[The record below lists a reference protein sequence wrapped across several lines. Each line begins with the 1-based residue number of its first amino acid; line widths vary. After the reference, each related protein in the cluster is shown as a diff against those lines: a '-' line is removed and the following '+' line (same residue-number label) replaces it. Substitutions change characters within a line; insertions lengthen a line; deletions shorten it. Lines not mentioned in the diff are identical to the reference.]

1 MYLDGWNEINGQYA
15 HSFKA
20 FTPLIIFFFL
30 LGFMAGHIPRSFIDD
45 LLARLDIVDI
55 IDTRV
60 KLKKKGKN
68 YGACCPFHNE
78 KTPSFSVSQE
88 KQFYH
93 CFGCGAHGNA
103 IDFLMEFDRLEFVE
117 AIEELA
123 SYLGLDVPREQRS
136 GGNGSFQSGP
146 QASSSEKRN
155 LYDLMGS
162 IAQFYRNQ
170 LKQPASKV
178 AIEYLKDRGLSGEI
192 VQKFGIGYVADEWDL
207 VRKNFGQNK
216 ENQDMLVTGGMLI
229 ENDKGNRY
237 DRFRG
242 RVMFPIRDRRGRVI
256 GFGGRVLGDG
266 TPKYLNSPETPIFH
280 KGKELY
286 GLYEVLQAYR
296 EPPQILVV
304 EGYMDV
310 VALAQYG
317 IDYSV
322 ASLGTSTTG
331 DHLQVLFRQTS
342 TVVCC
347 YDGDRAGREAAW
359 RAMENALPYLTDGR
373 QLKFMFLPDGEDPDS
388 YIRQNGKQAFEQQ
401 VSNAMPLSEFMFSSL
416 TQQVDMS
423 TKEGMAKLSTLAVPL
438 IDKVPGGTLR
448 LYLRELL
455 GRRLGLV
462 DERQLQQL
470 ISKQGKE
477 DKRPQPHKEIKRTP
491 MREVIALLIQNPQYV
506 SMVPDLTSVRD
517 LPIPGLSLFVDVLD
531 KCQAHPH
538 INTGQLLEHWRNSQ
552 NETLL
557 SRLASWDIPLD
568 EDNQEEIF
576 LDSLDKIIAQCVE
589 KQIEN
594 LQAKARSVG
603 LSAEEK
609 RELLALMLDLK
620 A

>member
-1 MYLDGWNEINGQYA
+1 
-15 HSFKA
+15 
-20 FTPLIIFFFL
+20 
-30 LGFMAGHIPRSFIDD
+30 MAGHIPRSFIDD

-55 IDTRV
+55 IDARV

-103 IDFLMEFDRLEFVE
+103 IDFMMEFERLEFVE

-136 GGNGSFQSGP
+136 GGSGQFKSGP
-146 QASSSEKRN
+146 QASSSEKRS

-170 LKQPASKV
+170 LKQPSSKV

-216 ENQDMLVTGGMLI
+216 DNQDMLVTGGMLI

-242 RVMFPIRDRRGRVI
+242 RIMFPIRDRRGRVI
-256 GFGGRVLGDG
+256 GFGGRVLGEG

-286 GLYEVLQAYR
+286 GLYEVLQAHR
-296 EPPQILVV
+296 EPAQILVV

-317 IDYSV
+317 VDYSV

-331 DHLQVLFRQTS
+331 DHIQMLFRQTN

-347 YDGDRAGREAAW
+347 YDGDRAGKEAAW
-359 RAMENALPYLTDGR
+359 RALENALQFLKTGNT
-373 QLKFMFLPDGEDPDS
+373 LKFLFLPDGEDPDS
-388 YIRQNGKQAFEQQ
+388 YVRKYGKAAFEQQ
-401 VSNAMPLSEFMFSSL
+401 IEQATPLSSYLFDNLIEL
-416 TQQVDMS
+416 HQINLGNN
-423 TKEGMAKLSTLAVPL
+423 EGKSALRAYASAL
-438 IDKVPGGTLR
+438 IDKIPDP
-448 LYLRELL
+448 YFQELL
-455 GRRLGLV
+455 EKLL
-462 DERQLQQL
+462 DERTGFDNRLRQPRKK
-470 ISKQGKE
+470 ISE
-477 DKRPQPHKEIKRTP
+477 TRPQPHKEIKRTP
-491 MREVIALLIQNPQYV
+491 MREVIALLIQNPSYAQ
-506 SMVPDLTSVRD
+506 MVPDLSSVRD
-517 LPIPGLSLFVDVLD
+517 LSIPGLNLFADVLD

-552 NETLL
+552 NEALL

>member
-1 MYLDGWNEINGQYA
+1 
-15 HSFKA
+15 
-20 FTPLIIFFFL
+20 
-30 LGFMAGHIPRSFIDD
+30 MAGHIPRSFIDD

-55 IDTRV
+55 IDARV

-93 CFGCGAHGNA
+93 CFGCGVHGNA
-103 IDFLMEFDRLEFVE
+103 IDFIMEFERLDFVE

-136 GGNGSFQSGP
+136 GGGGQFKSGP
-146 QASSSEKRN
+146 QVSTSEKRS

-170 LKQPASKV
+170 LKQPASKI
-178 AIEYLKDRGLSGEI
+178 AIEYLKERGLSGEV

-207 VRKNFGQNK
+207 VRKNFGQQR
-216 ENQDMLVTGGMLI
+216 EAQDMLVTGGMLI

-296 EPPQILVV
+296 EPPRVLVV

-317 IDYSV
+317 VDYSV

-331 DHLQVLFRQTS
+331 DHIQLLFRQTN

-347 YDGDRAGREAAW
+347 YDGDRAGKEAAW
-359 RAMENALPYLTDGR
+359 RALENALQYLKTGNT
-373 QLKFMFLPDGEDPDS
+373 LKFLFLPDGEDPDS
-388 YIRQNGKQAFEQQ
+388 YVRKYGKAAFEQQ
-401 VSNAMPLSEFMFSSL
+401 IEQATPLSSYLFDNLIELHQINLGSN
-416 TQQVDMS
+416 
-423 TKEGMAKLSTLAVPL
+423 EGKSALRAYASAL
-438 IDKVPGGTLR
+438 IDKIPDP
-448 LYLRELL
+448 YFQELL
-455 GRRLGLV
+455 EKLL
-462 DERQLQQL
+462 DERTGFDNRLRQPRKK
-470 ISKQGKE
+470 ISE
-477 DKRPQPHKEIKRTP
+477 TRPQPHKEIKRTP
-491 MREVIALLIQNPQYV
+491 MREVIALLIQNPSYAQ
-506 SMVPDLTSVRD
+506 MVPDLASVRD
-517 LPIPGLSLFVDVLD
+517 LSIPGLSLFVDVLD
-531 KCQAHPH
+531 KCQEHPH

-552 NETLL
+552 NEALL

>member
-1 MYLDGWNEINGQYA
+1 
-15 HSFKA
+15 
-20 FTPLIIFFFL
+20 
-30 LGFMAGHIPRSFIDD
+30 MAGHIPRSFIDD

-55 IDTRV
+55 IDARV

-93 CFGCGAHGNA
+93 CFGCGVHGNA
-103 IDFLMEFDRLEFVE
+103 IDFIMEFERLEFVE

-136 GGNGSFQSGP
+136 GGGGQFNSGP

-207 VRKNFGQNK
+207 IRKNFGQNK
-216 ENQDMLVTGGMLI
+216 DNQDMLVTGGMLI

-242 RVMFPIRDRRGRVI
+242 RIMFPIRDRRGRVI

-296 EPPQILVV
+296 EPPRVLVV

-317 IDYSV
+317 VDYSV

-331 DHLQVLFRQTS
+331 DHIQMLFRQTN

-347 YDGDRAGREAAW
+347 YDGDRAGKEAAW
-359 RAMENALPYLTDGR
+359 RALENALQYLKTGNT
-373 QLKFMFLPDGEDPDS
+373 LKFLFLPDGEDPDS
-388 YIRQNGKQAFEQQ
+388 YVRKYGKQAFEQQ
-401 VSNAMPLSEFMFSSL
+401 IEQATPLSSYLFDNLIEL
-416 TQQVDMS
+416 HQINLGNN
-423 TKEGMAKLSTLAVPL
+423 EGKSALRAYASAL
-438 IDKVPGGTLR
+438 IDKIPDP
-448 LYLRELL
+448 YFQELL
-455 GRRLGLV
+455 EKLL
-462 DERQLQQL
+462 DERTGFDNRLRQPRKKT
-470 ISKQGKE
+470 SE
-477 DKRPQPHKEIKRTP
+477 TRPQPHKEIKRTP
-491 MREVIALLIQNPQYV
+491 MREVIALLIQNPSYAQ
-506 SMVPDLTSVRD
+506 MVPDLSSVRE
-517 LPIPGLSLFVDVLD
+517 LSIPGLSLFVDVLD

>member
-1 MYLDGWNEINGQYA
+1 
-15 HSFKA
+15 
-20 FTPLIIFFFL
+20 
-30 LGFMAGHIPRSFIDD
+30 MAGHIPRSFIDD

-55 IDTRV
+55 IDARV

-93 CFGCGAHGNA
+93 CFGCGVHGNA
-103 IDFLMEFDRLEFVE
+103 IDFIMEFERLDFVE

-136 GGNGSFQSGP
+136 GGGGQFNSGP
-146 QASSSEKRN
+146 QASSSEKRS
-155 LYDLMGS
+155 LYDIMGN

-170 LKQPASKV
+170 LKQPTSKV

-216 ENQDMLVTGGMLI
+216 DNQDMLVTGGMLI

-242 RVMFPIRDRRGRVI
+242 RIMFPIRDRRGRVI

-296 EPPQILVV
+296 EPPRILVV

-317 IDYSV
+317 VDYSV

-331 DHLQVLFRQTS
+331 DHIQMLFRQTN

-347 YDGDRAGREAAW
+347 YDGDRAGKEAAW
-359 RAMENALPYLTDGR
+359 RALENALQYLKTGNT
-373 QLKFMFLPDGEDPDS
+373 LKFLFLPDGEDPDS
-388 YIRQNGKQAFEQQ
+388 YVRKYGKQAFEQQ
-401 VSNAMPLSEFMFSSL
+401 IEQATPLSSYLFDNLIEL
-416 TQQVDMS
+416 HQINLGNN
-423 TKEGMAKLSTLAVPL
+423 EGKSALRAYASAL
-438 IDKVPGGTLR
+438 IDKIPDP
-448 LYLRELL
+448 YFQELL
-455 GRRLGLV
+455 EKLL
-462 DERQLQQL
+462 DERTGFDNRLRQPRKKTGE
-470 ISKQGKE
+470 S
-477 DKRPQPHKEIKRTP
+477 RPQPHKEIKRTP
-491 MREVIALLIQNPQYV
+491 MREVIALLIQNPSYAQ
-506 SMVPDLTSVRD
+506 MVPDLSSVRD
-517 LPIPGLSLFVDVLD
+517 LSIPGLSLFVDVLD

>member
-1 MYLDGWNEINGQYA
+1 
-15 HSFKA
+15 
-20 FTPLIIFFFL
+20 
-30 LGFMAGHIPRSFIDD
+30 MAGHIPRSFIDD

-55 IDTRV
+55 IDARV

-103 IDFLMEFDRLEFVE
+103 IDFMMEFERLEFVE

-136 GGNGSFQSGP
+136 GGGGQFNSGP
-146 QASSSEKRN
+146 QASSSEKRS

-170 LKQPASKV
+170 LKQPSSKV

-216 ENQDMLVTGGMLI
+216 DNQDMLVTGGMLI

-242 RVMFPIRDRRGRVI
+242 RIMFPIRDRRGRVI
-256 GFGGRVLGDG
+256 GFGGRVLGEG

-286 GLYEVLQAYR
+286 GLYEVLQAHR
-296 EPPQILVV
+296 EPAQILVV

-317 IDYSV
+317 VDYSV

-331 DHLQVLFRQTS
+331 DHIQMLFRQTN

-347 YDGDRAGREAAW
+347 YDGDRAGKEAAW
-359 RAMENALPYLTDGR
+359 RALENALQFLKTGNT
-373 QLKFMFLPDGEDPDS
+373 LKFLFLPDGEDPDS
-388 YIRQNGKQAFEQQ
+388 YVRKYGKAAFEQQ
-401 VSNAMPLSEFMFSSL
+401 IEQATPLSSYLFDNLIEL
-416 TQQVDMS
+416 HQINLGNN
-423 TKEGMAKLSTLAVPL
+423 EGKSALRAYASAL
-438 IDKVPGGTLR
+438 IDKIPDP
-448 LYLRELL
+448 YFQELL
-455 GRRLGLV
+455 EKLL
-462 DERQLQQL
+462 DERTGFDNRLRQPRKK
-470 ISKQGKE
+470 ISE
-477 DKRPQPHKEIKRTP
+477 TRPQLHKEIKRTP
-491 MREVIALLIQNPQYV
+491 MREVIALLIQNPSYAQ
-506 SMVPDLTSVRD
+506 MVPDLSSVRD
-517 LPIPGLSLFVDVLD
+517 LSIPGLSLFADVLD

-552 NETLL
+552 NEALL

>member
-1 MYLDGWNEINGQYA
+1 
-15 HSFKA
+15 
-20 FTPLIIFFFL
+20 
-30 LGFMAGHIPRSFIDD
+30 MAGHIPRSFIDD

-55 IDTRV
+55 VDPRV

-103 IDFLMEFDRLEFVE
+103 IDFMMEYERLEFVE
-117 AIEELA
+117 AIDELA
-123 SYLGLDVPREQRS
+123 SSLGLDVPREQRS
-136 GGNGSFQSGP
+136 GGFSNQP
-146 QASSSEKRN
+146 TANTEEKRN
-155 LYDLMGS
+155 LYDVMGS

-170 LKQPASKV
+170 LKTASSKV
-178 AIEYLKDRGLSGEI
+178 AIDYLKERGLSGEI

-207 VRKNFGQNK
+207 VRKNFGQQPK
-216 ENQDMLVTGGMLI
+216 AQEMLVTGGMLI

-242 RVMFPIRDRRGRVI
+242 RVMFPIHDRRGRVI
-256 GFGGRVLGDG
+256 GFGGRVIGDG

-317 IDYSV
+317 VDYSV

-331 DHLQVLFRQTS
+331 DHLQVLFRQTN

-359 RAMENALPYLTDGR
+359 RALENALSYLKSGNI
-373 QLKFMFLPDGEDPDS
+373 LKFLFLPDGEDPDS
-388 YIRQNGKQAFEQQ
+388 FIRKHGQEAFEIEVKQA
-401 VSNAMPLSEFMFSSL
+401 VPLSRYLFDHL
-416 TQQVDMS
+416 VAQVDMGNN
-423 TKEGMAKLSTLAVPL
+423 EGKAALEALAIPL
-438 IDKVPGGTLR
+438 INKVPDASMQGQ
-448 LYLRELL
+448 LL
-455 GRRLGLV
+455 KILGQKTGIYKKPLLPK
-462 DERQLQQL
+462 DSEA
-470 ISKQGKE
+470 
-477 DKRPQPHKEIKRTP
+477 RPQPHKEIKRTP
-491 MREVIALLIQNPQYV
+491 MREVIALLIQNPSYAD
-506 SMVPDLTSVRD
+506 MVPDLSSVRE
-517 LPIPGLSLFVDVLD
+517 LSLPGLTLLIEVLEY
-531 KCQAHPH
+531 CRANPH
-538 INTGQLLEHWRNSQ
+538 INTGLLLEQWRNNK
-552 NETLL
+552 NEALL
-557 SRLASWDIPLD
+557 SRLASWEIPTN
-568 EDNQEEIF
+568 EDNQEDIF
-576 LDSLDKIIAQCVE
+576 LDSLDKILAQCVE

-594 LQAKARSVG
+594 LQAKARSIG
-603 LSAEEK
+603 LSADEK

>member
-1 MYLDGWNEINGQYA
+1 
-15 HSFKA
+15 
-20 FTPLIIFFFL
+20 
-30 LGFMAGHIPRSFIDD
+30 MAGHIPRSFIDD

-55 IDTRV
+55 IDARV

-93 CFGCGAHGNA
+93 CFGCGVHGNA
-103 IDFLMEFDRLEFVE
+103 IDFMMEYERLEFVE

-123 SYLGLDVPREQRS
+123 SFVGLEVPREQRS
-136 GGNGSFQSGP
+136 SGHF
-146 QASSSEKRN
+146 SSAPKANSEEKRT

-170 LKQPASKV
+170 LKVPGNRH

-192 VQKFGIGYVADEWDL
+192 VQKFGIGYIADEWDL
-207 VRKNFGQNK
+207 VRKNFGQQQ
-216 ENQDMLVTGGMLI
+216 ESQEMLVTGGMLI

-242 RVMFPIRDRRGRVI
+242 RIMFPIRDRRGRVI
-256 GFGGRVLGDG
+256 GFGGRVTGDG

-286 GLYEVLQAYR
+286 GLYDVMQAYR

-317 IDYSV
+317 VDYSV

-331 DHLQVLFRQTS
+331 DHLQLLFRQTN

-359 RAMENALPYLTDGR
+359 RALENALSYLKSGNI
-373 QLKFMFLPDGEDPDS
+373 LKFLFLPDGEDPDS
-388 YIRQNGKQAFEQQ
+388 YIRTHGKAAFEQLVQ
-401 VSNAMPLSEFMFSSL
+401 DADPLSKYLFTNLLS
-416 TQQVDMS
+416 QVDVGNN
-423 TKEGMAKLSTLAVPL
+423 EGKAALEALALPL
-438 IDKVPGGTLR
+438 INKVPDTSLQAQ
-448 LYLRELL
+448 LL
-455 GRRLGLV
+455 KILGQKTGIYKKPSLP
-462 DERQLQQL
+462 E
-470 ISKQGKE
+470 S
-477 DKRPQPHKEIKRTP
+477 DKHRSQPHKELKRTP
-491 MREVIALLIQNPQYV
+491 MREVIALLIQNPSYAE
-506 SMVPDLTSVRD
+506 MVPDISSVQS
-517 LPIPGLSLFVDVLD
+517 LPIPGLSLLIEVLEN
-531 KCQAHPH
+531 CQAYPN
-538 INTGQLLEHWRNSQ
+538 ITTGQLLEHWRGNK

-557 SRLASWDIPLD
+557 SRLASWEIPLV
-568 EDNQEEIF
+568 EDNQEELF
-576 LDSLDKIIAQCVE
+576 LDSLDKILAQCIE

-594 LQAKARSVG
+594 LQAKERSVG
-603 LSAEEK
+603 LSAEER
-609 RELLALMLDLK
+609 RELQDLMKDLK

>member
-1 MYLDGWNEINGQYA
+1 
-15 HSFKA
+15 
-20 FTPLIIFFFL
+20 
-30 LGFMAGHIPRSFIDD
+30 MAGHIPRSFIDD

-55 IDTRV
+55 IDARV

-93 CFGCGAHGNA
+93 CFGCGVHGNA
-103 IDFLMEFDRLEFVE
+103 IDFIMEFERLEFVE

-136 GGNGSFQSGP
+136 GGGGQFNSGP

-216 ENQDMLVTGGMLI
+216 DNQDMLVTGGMLI

-242 RVMFPIRDRRGRVI
+242 RIMFPIRDRRGRVI

-296 EPPQILVV
+296 EPPRVLVV

-317 IDYSV
+317 VDYSV

-331 DHLQVLFRQTS
+331 DHIQMLFRQTN

-347 YDGDRAGREAAW
+347 YDGDRAGKEAAW
-359 RAMENALPYLTDGR
+359 RALENALQYLKTGNT
-373 QLKFMFLPDGEDPDS
+373 LKFLFLPDGEDPDS
-388 YIRQNGKQAFEQQ
+388 YVRKYGKQAFEQQ
-401 VSNAMPLSEFMFSSL
+401 IEQATPLSSYLFDNLIEL
-416 TQQVDMS
+416 HQINLGNN
-423 TKEGMAKLSTLAVPL
+423 EGKSALRAYASAL
-438 IDKVPGGTLR
+438 IDKIPDP
-448 LYLRELL
+448 YFQELL
-455 GRRLGLV
+455 EKLL
-462 DERQLQQL
+462 DERTGFDNRLRQPRKKT
-470 ISKQGKE
+470 SE
-477 DKRPQPHKEIKRTP
+477 TRPQPHKEIKRTP
-491 MREVIALLIQNPQYV
+491 MREVIALLIQNPSYAQ
-506 SMVPDLTSVRD
+506 MVPDLSSVRD
-517 LPIPGLSLFVDVLD
+517 LSIPGLSLFVDVLD

>member
-1 MYLDGWNEINGQYA
+1 
-15 HSFKA
+15 
-20 FTPLIIFFFL
+20 
-30 LGFMAGHIPRSFIDD
+30 MAGHIPRSFIDD

-55 IDTRV
+55 IDARV

-103 IDFLMEFDRLEFVE
+103 IDFMMEFERLEFVE

-136 GGNGSFQSGP
+136 GGGGQFKSGP
-146 QASSSEKRN
+146 QASSSEKRS

-170 LKQPASKV
+170 LKQPSSKV

-216 ENQDMLVTGGMLI
+216 DNQDMLVTGGMLI

-242 RVMFPIRDRRGRVI
+242 RIMFPIRDRRGRVI
-256 GFGGRVLGDG
+256 GFGGRVLGEG

-286 GLYEVLQAYR
+286 GLYEVLQAHR
-296 EPPQILVV
+296 APAQILVV

-317 IDYSV
+317 VDYSV

-331 DHLQVLFRQTS
+331 DHIQMLFRQTN

-347 YDGDRAGREAAW
+347 YDGDRAGKEAAW
-359 RAMENALPYLTDGR
+359 RALENALQFLKTGNT
-373 QLKFMFLPDGEDPDS
+373 LKFLFLPDGEDPDS
-388 YIRQNGKQAFEQQ
+388 YVRKYGKAAFEQQ
-401 VSNAMPLSEFMFSSL
+401 IEQATPLSSYLFDNLIEL
-416 TQQVDMS
+416 HQINLGNN
-423 TKEGMAKLSTLAVPL
+423 EGKSALRAYASAL
-438 IDKVPGGTLR
+438 IDKIPDP
-448 LYLRELL
+448 YFQELL
-455 GRRLGLV
+455 EKLL
-462 DERQLQQL
+462 DERTGFDNRLRQPRKK
-470 ISKQGKE
+470 ISE
-477 DKRPQPHKEIKRTP
+477 TRPQPHKEIKRTP
-491 MREVIALLIQNPQYV
+491 MREVIALLIQNPSYAQ
-506 SMVPDLTSVRD
+506 MVPDLSSVRD
-517 LPIPGLSLFVDVLD
+517 LSIPGLSLFADVLD

-552 NETLL
+552 NEALL

>member
-1 MYLDGWNEINGQYA
+1 
-15 HSFKA
+15 
-20 FTPLIIFFFL
+20 
-30 LGFMAGHIPRSFIDD
+30 MAGHIPRSFIDD

-55 IDTRV
+55 IDARV

-103 IDFLMEFDRLEFVE
+103 IDFMMEFERLEFVE

-136 GGNGSFQSGP
+136 GGSGQFNSGP
-146 QASSSEKRN
+146 QASSSEKRS

-170 LKQPASKV
+170 LKQPSSKV

-216 ENQDMLVTGGMLI
+216 DNQDMLVTGGMLI

-242 RVMFPIRDRRGRVI
+242 RIMFPIRDRRGRVI
-256 GFGGRVLGDG
+256 GFGGRVIGEG

-286 GLYEVLQAYR
+286 GLYEVLQAHR
-296 EPPQILVV
+296 EPAQILVV

-317 IDYSV
+317 VDYSV

-331 DHLQVLFRQTS
+331 DHIQMLFRQTN

-347 YDGDRAGREAAW
+347 YDGDRAGKEAAW
-359 RAMENALPYLTDGR
+359 RALENALQFLKTGNT
-373 QLKFMFLPDGEDPDS
+373 LKFLFLPDGEDPDS
-388 YIRQNGKQAFEQQ
+388 YVRKYGKAAFEQQ
-401 VSNAMPLSEFMFSSL
+401 IEQATPLSSYLFDNLIEL
-416 TQQVDMS
+416 HQINLGNN
-423 TKEGMAKLSTLAVPL
+423 EGKSALRAYASAL
-438 IDKVPGGTLR
+438 IDKIPDP
-448 LYLRELL
+448 YFQELL
-455 GRRLGLV
+455 EKLL
-462 DERQLQQL
+462 DERTGFDNRLRQPRKK
-470 ISKQGKE
+470 ISE
-477 DKRPQPHKEIKRTP
+477 TRPQPHKEIKRTP
-491 MREVIALLIQNPQYV
+491 MREVIALLIQNPSYAQ
-506 SMVPDLTSVRD
+506 MVPDLSSVRD
-517 LPIPGLSLFVDVLD
+517 LSIPGLSLFADVLD

-552 NETLL
+552 NEALL

>member
-1 MYLDGWNEINGQYA
+1 
-15 HSFKA
+15 
-20 FTPLIIFFFL
+20 
-30 LGFMAGHIPRSFIDD
+30 

-55 IDTRV
+55 IDARV

-93 CFGCGAHGNA
+93 CFGCGVHGNA
-103 IDFLMEFDRLEFVE
+103 IDFIMEFERLDFVE

-136 GGNGSFQSGP
+136 GGGGQFNSGP
-146 QASSSEKRN
+146 QASSSEKRS
-155 LYDLMGS
+155 LYDIMGS

-170 LKQPASKV
+170 LKQPTSKV

-216 ENQDMLVTGGMLI
+216 DNQDMLVTGGMLI

-242 RVMFPIRDRRGRVI
+242 RIMFPIRDRRGRVI

-296 EPPQILVV
+296 EPPRILVV

-317 IDYSV
+317 VDYSV

-331 DHLQVLFRQTS
+331 DHIQMLFRQTN

-347 YDGDRAGREAAW
+347 YDGDRAGKEAAW
-359 RAMENALPYLTDGR
+359 RALENALQYLKTGNT
-373 QLKFMFLPDGEDPDS
+373 LKFLFLPDGEDPDS
-388 YIRQNGKQAFEQQ
+388 YVRKYGKQAFEQQ
-401 VSNAMPLSEFMFSSL
+401 IEQATPLSSYLFDNLIEL
-416 TQQVDMS
+416 HQINLGNN
-423 TKEGMAKLSTLAVPL
+423 EGKSALRAYASAL
-438 IDKVPGGTLR
+438 IDKIPDP
-448 LYLRELL
+448 YFQELL
-455 GRRLGLV
+455 EKLL
-462 DERQLQQL
+462 DERTGFDNRLRQPRKKTGE
-470 ISKQGKE
+470 S
-477 DKRPQPHKEIKRTP
+477 RPQPHKEIKRTP
-491 MREVIALLIQNPQYV
+491 MREVIALLIQNPSYAQ
-506 SMVPDLTSVRD
+506 MVPDLSSVRD
-517 LPIPGLSLFVDVLD
+517 LSIPGLSLFVDVLD

>member
-1 MYLDGWNEINGQYA
+1 
-15 HSFKA
+15 
-20 FTPLIIFFFL
+20 
-30 LGFMAGHIPRSFIDD
+30 MAGHIPRSFIDD

-55 IDTRV
+55 IDARV

-103 IDFLMEFDRLEFVE
+103 IDFMMEFERLEFVE

-136 GGNGSFQSGP
+136 GGSGQFKSGP
-146 QASSSEKRN
+146 QASSSEKRS

-170 LKQPASKV
+170 LKQPSSKV

-216 ENQDMLVTGGMLI
+216 DNQDMLVTGGMLI

-242 RVMFPIRDRRGRVI
+242 RIMFPIRDRRGRVI
-256 GFGGRVLGDG
+256 GFGGRVLGEG

-286 GLYEVLQAYR
+286 GLYEVLQAHR
-296 EPPQILVV
+296 EPAQILVV

-317 IDYSV
+317 VDYSV

-331 DHLQVLFRQTS
+331 DHIQMLFRQTN

-347 YDGDRAGREAAW
+347 YDGDRAGKEAAW
-359 RAMENALPYLTDGR
+359 RALENALQFLKTGNT
-373 QLKFMFLPDGEDPDS
+373 LKFLFLPDGEDPDS
-388 YIRQNGKQAFEQQ
+388 YVRKYGKTAFEQQ
-401 VSNAMPLSEFMFSSL
+401 IEQATPLSSYLFDNLIEL
-416 TQQVDMS
+416 HQINLGNN
-423 TKEGMAKLSTLAVPL
+423 EGKSALRAYASAL
-438 IDKVPGGTLR
+438 IDKIPDP
-448 LYLRELL
+448 YFQELL
-455 GRRLGLV
+455 EKLL
-462 DERQLQQL
+462 DERTGFDNRLRQPRKK
-470 ISKQGKE
+470 ISE
-477 DKRPQPHKEIKRTP
+477 TRPQPHKEIKRTP
-491 MREVIALLIQNPQYV
+491 MREVIALLIQNPSYAQ
-506 SMVPDLTSVRD
+506 MVPDLSSVRD
-517 LPIPGLSLFVDVLD
+517 LSIPGLSLFADVLD

-552 NETLL
+552 NEALL

>member
-1 MYLDGWNEINGQYA
+1 
-15 HSFKA
+15 
-20 FTPLIIFFFL
+20 
-30 LGFMAGHIPRSFIDD
+30 MAGHIPRSFIDD

-55 IDTRV
+55 IDARV

-103 IDFLMEFDRLEFVE
+103 IDFMMEFERLEFVE

-136 GGNGSFQSGP
+136 GGGGQFKSGP
-146 QASSSEKRN
+146 QASSSEKRS

-170 LKQPASKV
+170 LKQPSSKV

-216 ENQDMLVTGGMLI
+216 DNQDMLVTGGMLI

-242 RVMFPIRDRRGRVI
+242 RIMFPIRDRRGRVI
-256 GFGGRVLGDG
+256 GFGGRVLGEG

-286 GLYEVLQAYR
+286 GLYEVLQAHR
-296 EPPQILVV
+296 EPAQILVV

-317 IDYSV
+317 VDYSV

-331 DHLQVLFRQTS
+331 DHIQMLFRQTN

-347 YDGDRAGREAAW
+347 YDGDRAGKEAAW
-359 RAMENALPYLTDGR
+359 RALENALQFLKTGNT
-373 QLKFMFLPDGEDPDS
+373 LKFLFLPDGEDPDS
-388 YIRQNGKQAFEQQ
+388 YVRKYGKAAFEQQ
-401 VSNAMPLSEFMFSSL
+401 IELATPLSSYLFDNLIEL
-416 TQQVDMS
+416 HQINLGNN
-423 TKEGMAKLSTLAVPL
+423 EGKSALRAYASAL
-438 IDKVPGGTLR
+438 IDKIPDP
-448 LYLRELL
+448 YFQELL
-455 GRRLGLV
+455 EKLL
-462 DERQLQQL
+462 DERTGFDNRLRQPRKK
-470 ISKQGKE
+470 ISE
-477 DKRPQPHKEIKRTP
+477 TRPQPHKEIKRTP
-491 MREVIALLIQNPQYV
+491 MREVIALLIQNPSYAQ
-506 SMVPDLTSVRD
+506 MVPDLSSVRD
-517 LPIPGLSLFVDVLD
+517 LSIPGLSLFADVLD

-552 NETLL
+552 NEALL

>member
-1 MYLDGWNEINGQYA
+1 
-15 HSFKA
+15 
-20 FTPLIIFFFL
+20 
-30 LGFMAGHIPRSFIDD
+30 MAGHIPRSFIDD

-55 IDTRV
+55 IDARV

-103 IDFLMEFDRLEFVE
+103 IDFMMEFERLEFVE

-136 GGNGSFQSGP
+136 GGGGQFNSGP
-146 QASSSEKRN
+146 QASSSEKRS

-216 ENQDMLVTGGMLI
+216 DNQDMLVTGGMLI

-242 RVMFPIRDRRGRVI
+242 RIMFPIRDRRGRVI

-296 EPPQILVV
+296 EPAQILVV

-317 IDYSV
+317 VDYSV

-331 DHLQVLFRQTS
+331 DHIQMLFRQTN

-347 YDGDRAGREAAW
+347 YDGDRAGKEAAW
-359 RAMENALPYLTDGR
+359 RALENALQFLKTGNT
-373 QLKFMFLPDGEDPDS
+373 LKFLFLPDGEDPDS
-388 YIRQNGKQAFEQQ
+388 YVRKYGKAAFEQQ
-401 VSNAMPLSEFMFSSL
+401 IEQATPLSSYLFDNLIEL
-416 TQQVDMS
+416 HQINLGNN
-423 TKEGMAKLSTLAVPL
+423 EGKSALRAYASAL
-438 IDKVPGGTLR
+438 IDKIPDP
-448 LYLRELL
+448 YFQELL
-455 GRRLGLV
+455 EKLL
-462 DERQLQQL
+462 DERTGFDNRLRQPRKK
-470 ISKQGKE
+470 ISE
-477 DKRPQPHKEIKRTP
+477 TRPQPHKEIKRTP
-491 MREVIALLIQNPQYV
+491 MREVIALLIQNPSYAQ
-506 SMVPDLTSVRD
+506 MVPDLSSVRD
-517 LPIPGLSLFVDVLD
+517 LSIPGLSLFADVLD

-552 NETLL
+552 NEALL

>member
-1 MYLDGWNEINGQYA
+1 
-15 HSFKA
+15 
-20 FTPLIIFFFL
+20 
-30 LGFMAGHIPRSFIDD
+30 MAGHIPRSFIDD

-55 IDTRV
+55 VDARV

-93 CFGCGAHGNA
+93 CFGCGVHGNA
-103 IDFLMEFDRLEFVE
+103 IDFIMEFERLDFVE

-123 SYLGLDVPREQRS
+123 SFLGLDVPREQRS
-136 GGNGSFQSGP
+136 GEISTAPKAN
-146 QASSSEKRN
+146 SEQKRN
-155 LYDLMGS
+155 LYDLMGGIS
-162 IAQFYRNQ
+162 NFYRSQ
-170 LKQPASKV
+170 LKISANKPA
-178 AIEYLKDRGLSGEI
+178 IDYLKNRGLSGEI

-207 VRKNFGQNK
+207 VRKNFGQQK
-216 ENQDMLVTGGMLI
+216 EAQDMLVTGGMLI

-256 GFGGRVLGDG
+256 GFGGRVLEDG

-317 IDYSV
+317 VDYSV

-331 DHLQVLFRQTS
+331 DHVQMLFRQTN

-347 YDGDRAGREAAW
+347 YDGDRAGKEAAW
-359 RAMENALPYLTDGR
+359 RALENALEYLKTGNT
-373 QLKFMFLPDGEDPDS
+373 LKFLFLPDGEDPDS
-388 YIRQNGKQAFEQQ
+388 YIRENGQEAFEQLVQ
-401 VSNAMPLSEFMFSSL
+401 NATPLSTYLFDNLIEIHKL
-416 TQQVDMS
+416 NLGT
-423 TKEGMAKLSTLAVPL
+423 TEGKSALRAHASAL
-438 IDKVPGGTLR
+438 INKIPDS
-448 LYLRELL
+448 YFQELL
-455 GRRLGLV
+455 EKLL
-462 DERQLQQL
+462 DERTGFDNQLRRARVHT
-470 ISKQGKE
+470 KNPT
-477 DKRPQPHKEIKRTP
+477 PQPHKELKRTP
-491 MREVIALLIQNPQYV
+491 MREVIALLIQNPSYAD
-506 SMVPDLTSVRD
+506 MVPDLSSVKG
-517 LPIPGLSLFVDVLD
+517 LQLPGLSLFVEVLD
-531 KCQAHPH
+531 KCHAHPH
-538 INTGQLLEHWRNSQ
+538 INTGQLLEHWRHNKH
-552 NETLL
+552 EALL
-557 SRLASWDIPLD
+557 SRLASWEIPLD
-568 EDNQEEIF
+568 EDNQEDIF
-576 LDSLDKIIAQCVE
+576 LDSLDNILAQCVE

>member
-1 MYLDGWNEINGQYA
+1 
-15 HSFKA
+15 
-20 FTPLIIFFFL
+20 
-30 LGFMAGHIPRSFIDD
+30 MAGHIPRSFIDD

-55 IDTRV
+55 IDARV

-103 IDFLMEFDRLEFVE
+103 IDFMMEFERLEFVE

-136 GGNGSFQSGP
+136 GGGGQFKSGP
-146 QASSSEKRN
+146 QASSSEKRS

-170 LKQPASKV
+170 LKQPSSKV
-178 AIEYLKDRGLSGEI
+178 AIEYLKDRGLSGEV

-216 ENQDMLVTGGMLI
+216 DNQDMLVTGGMLI

-242 RVMFPIRDRRGRVI
+242 RIMFPIRDRRGRVI
-256 GFGGRVLGDG
+256 GFGGRVLGEG

-286 GLYEVLQAYR
+286 GLYEVLQAHR
-296 EPPQILVV
+296 EPAQILVV

-317 IDYSV
+317 VDYSV

-331 DHLQVLFRQTS
+331 DHIQMLFRQTN

-347 YDGDRAGREAAW
+347 YDGDRAGKEAAW
-359 RAMENALPYLTDGR
+359 RALENALQFLKTGNT
-373 QLKFMFLPDGEDPDS
+373 LKFLFLPDGEDPDS
-388 YIRQNGKQAFEQQ
+388 YVRKYGKAAFEQQ
-401 VSNAMPLSEFMFSSL
+401 IEQATPLSSYLFDNLIEL
-416 TQQVDMS
+416 HQINLGNN
-423 TKEGMAKLSTLAVPL
+423 EGKSALRAYASAL
-438 IDKVPGGTLR
+438 IDKIPDP
-448 LYLRELL
+448 YFQELL
-455 GRRLGLV
+455 EKLL
-462 DERQLQQL
+462 DERTGFDNRLRQPRKK
-470 ISKQGKE
+470 ISE
-477 DKRPQPHKEIKRTP
+477 TRPQPHKEIKRTP
-491 MREVIALLIQNPQYV
+491 MREVIALLIQNPSYAQ
-506 SMVPDLTSVRD
+506 MVPDLSSVRD
-517 LPIPGLSLFVDVLD
+517 LSIPGLSLFAEVLD

-552 NETLL
+552 NEALL

>member
-1 MYLDGWNEINGQYA
+1 
-15 HSFKA
+15 
-20 FTPLIIFFFL
+20 
-30 LGFMAGHIPRSFIDD
+30 MAGHIPRSFIDD

-55 IDTRV
+55 IDARV

-103 IDFLMEFDRLEFVE
+103 IDFMMEFERLEFVE

-136 GGNGSFQSGP
+136 GGSGQFNSGL
-146 QASSSEKRN
+146 QASSSEKRS

-170 LKQPASKV
+170 LKQPSSKV

-216 ENQDMLVTGGMLI
+216 DNQDMLVTGGMLI

-242 RVMFPIRDRRGRVI
+242 RIMFPIRDRRGRVI
-256 GFGGRVLGDG
+256 GFGGRVLGEG

-286 GLYEVLQAYR
+286 GLYEVLQAHR
-296 EPPQILVV
+296 EPAQILVV

-317 IDYSV
+317 VDYSV

-331 DHLQVLFRQTS
+331 DHIQMLFRQTN

-347 YDGDRAGREAAW
+347 YDGDRAGKEAAW
-359 RAMENALPYLTDGR
+359 RALENALQFLKTGNT
-373 QLKFMFLPDGEDPDS
+373 LKFLFLPDGEDPDS
-388 YIRQNGKQAFEQQ
+388 YVRKYGKAAFEQQ
-401 VSNAMPLSEFMFSSL
+401 IEQATPLSSYLFDNLIEL
-416 TQQVDMS
+416 HQINLGNN
-423 TKEGMAKLSTLAVPL
+423 EGKSALRAYASAL
-438 IDKVPGGTLR
+438 IDKIPDP
-448 LYLRELL
+448 YFQELL
-455 GRRLGLV
+455 EKLL
-462 DERQLQQL
+462 DERTGFDNRLRQPRKK
-470 ISKQGKE
+470 ISE
-477 DKRPQPHKEIKRTP
+477 TRPQPHKEIKRTP
-491 MREVIALLIQNPQYV
+491 MREVIALLIQNPSYAQ
-506 SMVPDLTSVRD
+506 MVPDLSSVRD
-517 LPIPGLSLFVDVLD
+517 LSIPGLSLFADVLD

-552 NETLL
+552 NEALL

>member
-1 MYLDGWNEINGQYA
+1 
-15 HSFKA
+15 
-20 FTPLIIFFFL
+20 
-30 LGFMAGHIPRSFIDD
+30 MAGHIPRSFIDD

-55 IDTRV
+55 IDARV

-93 CFGCGAHGNA
+93 CFGCGVHGNA
-103 IDFLMEFDRLEFVE
+103 IDFMMEYERLEFVE

-123 SYLGLDVPREQRS
+123 SFVGLEVPREQRS
-136 GGNGSFQSGP
+136 SGHF
-146 QASSSEKRN
+146 SSAPKANSEEKRT

-170 LKQPASKV
+170 LKVPGNRH

-192 VQKFGIGYVADEWDL
+192 VQKFGIGYIADEWDL
-207 VRKNFGQNK
+207 VRKNFGQQQ
-216 ENQDMLVTGGMLI
+216 ESQEMLLTGGMLI

-242 RVMFPIRDRRGRVI
+242 RIMFPIRDRRGRVI
-256 GFGGRVLGDG
+256 GFGGRVTGDG

-286 GLYEVLQAYR
+286 GLYDVMQAYR

-317 IDYSV
+317 VDYSV

-331 DHLQVLFRQTS
+331 DHLQLLFRQTN

-359 RAMENALPYLTDGR
+359 RALENALSYLKSGNI
-373 QLKFMFLPDGEDPDS
+373 LKFLFLPDGEDPDS
-388 YIRQNGKQAFEQQ
+388 YIRTHGKAAFEQLVQ
-401 VSNAMPLSEFMFSSL
+401 DAEPLSKYLFTNLLS
-416 TQQVDMS
+416 QVDVGNN
-423 TKEGMAKLSTLAVPL
+423 EGKAALEALALPL
-438 IDKVPGGTLR
+438 INKVPDTSLQAQ
-448 LYLRELL
+448 LL
-455 GRRLGLV
+455 KILGQKTGIYKKPSLP
-462 DERQLQQL
+462 E
-470 ISKQGKE
+470 S
-477 DKRPQPHKEIKRTP
+477 DKHRSQPHKELKRTP
-491 MREVIALLIQNPQYV
+491 MREVIALLIQNPSYAE
-506 SMVPDLTSVRD
+506 MVPDISSVQS
-517 LPIPGLSLFVDVLD
+517 LPIPGLSLLIEVLEN
-531 KCQAHPH
+531 CQAYPN
-538 INTGQLLEHWRNSQ
+538 ITTGQLLEHWRGNK

-557 SRLASWDIPLD
+557 SRLASWEIPLV
-568 EDNQEEIF
+568 EDNQEELF
-576 LDSLDKIIAQCVE
+576 LDSLDKILAQCIE

-594 LQAKARSVG
+594 LQAKERSVG
-603 LSAEEK
+603 LSAEER
-609 RELLALMLDLK
+609 RELQDLMKDLK

>member
-1 MYLDGWNEINGQYA
+1 
-15 HSFKA
+15 
-20 FTPLIIFFFL
+20 
-30 LGFMAGHIPRSFIDD
+30 MAGHIPRSFIDD

-55 IDTRV
+55 IDARV

-93 CFGCGAHGNA
+93 CFGCGVHGNA
-103 IDFLMEFDRLEFVE
+103 IDFMMEYERLDFVE

-123 SYLGLDVPREQRS
+123 SFLGLDVPREQRQ
-136 GGNGSFQSGP
+136 GGSFQSNQP
-146 QASSSEKRN
+146 KANSEQKRN
-155 LYDLMGS
+155 LYDIMGS
-162 IAQFYRNQ
+162 IAQFYRDQ
-170 LKQPASKV
+170 LKQPSSKV
-178 AIEYLKDRGLSGEI
+178 AIDYLKDRGLSGQI
-192 VQKFGIGYVADEWDL
+192 VQKFGIGYVAEEWDL
-207 VRKNFGQNK
+207 VRKNFGQSPQTQ
-216 ENQDMLVTGGMLI
+216 EMLVSGGMLI

-256 GFGGRVLGDG
+256 GFGGRVIGDG

-286 GLYEVLQAYR
+286 GLYEVLQAHR
-296 EPPQILVV
+296 EPKQILVV

-317 IDYSV
+317 VDYSV

-331 DHLQVLFRQTS
+331 DHIQLLFRQTN

-359 RAMENALPYLTDGR
+359 RALENALQYLKTGNT
-373 QLKFMFLPDGEDPDS
+373 LKFLFLPDGEDPDS
-388 YIRQNGKQAFEQQ
+388 YVRKHGKQALEQQ
-401 VSNAMPLSEFMFSSL
+401 IEQATPLSSYLFDNLIEIHQL
-416 TQQVDMS
+416 NLGTH
-423 TKEGMAKLSTLAVPL
+423 EGKSALRAHASAL
-438 IDKVPGGTLR
+438 IDKIPDP
-448 LYLRELL
+448 YFQELL
-455 GRRLGLV
+455 EKLL
-462 DERQLQQL
+462 DERTGFDNRLRQPRKK
-470 ISKQGKE
+470 ISE
-477 DKRPQPHKEIKRTP
+477 TRPQPHKEIKRTP
-491 MREVIALLIQNPQYV
+491 MREVVALLIQNPSYAE
-506 SMVPDLTSVRD
+506 MVPDLSSVRE
-517 LPIPGLSLFVDVLD
+517 LTVPGLSLFVEVLEY
-531 KCQAHPH
+531 CQQHPN
-538 INTGQLLEHWRNSQ
+538 ITTGQLLEHWRNSRH
-552 NETLL
+552 EALL
-557 SRLASWDIPLD
+557 SRLAGWEIPLD
-568 EDNQEEIF
+568 DDNEQDIF

-594 LQAKARSVG
+594 LQAKERSVG
-603 LSAEEK
+603 LSTEER

>member
-1 MYLDGWNEINGQYA
+1 
-15 HSFKA
+15 
-20 FTPLIIFFFL
+20 
-30 LGFMAGHIPRSFIDD
+30 MAGHIPRSFIDD

-55 IDTRV
+55 IDARV

-256 GFGGRVLGDG
+256 GFGGRVLGDA

-317 IDYSV
+317 VDYSV